1 MKQIGWIYK
10 LNVVQ
15 TEYDIR
21 LERRNTKQV
30 SETTKDHLEVP
41 RRRAQAVSICG
52 QKDRPRIATWCESS
66 RRAEAG
72 PGWSRAGKE
81 SAAALGEPGPPV

>member
-10 LNVVQ
+10 LTVVQ

-21 LERRNTKQV
+21 LEGRNSKQV
-30 SETTKDHLEVP
+30 SGATKDDLKIP
-41 RRRAQAVSICG
+41 RSRAQAVSICG
-52 QKDRPRIATWCESS
+52 QKDRPRITTWCESS

-81 SAAALGEPGPPV
+81 SAAALGAPGLPL